1 MQSLKPKHQA
11 DTLGEFLWKVALY
24 MRYGYLRY
32 AVRTIPEGKEF
43 TKVDENIQRDFSVS
57 RNRMERM
64 RRRKKG
70 LANVVFVRFNHT
82 VIRLATDGTHELFDK
97 IDALDFRQN
106 PLHFSGYSIGIKG
119 HKPYI
124 QITGRRFKAIRKQGQ
139 GIALHNHRKVTDYV
153 QRISPF
159 SFSGVADQRWKL
171 VKEIN
176 RRRKKAGVPRIQ
188 WEEAKRWKGRRGSPD
203 YPKKK

>member
-1 MQSLKPKHQA
+1 MQYLKPKHQA

-43 TKVDENIQRDFSVS
+43 TTVDENIQRDFSIS
-57 RNRMERM
+57 RDRMERM

-70 LANVVFVRFNHT
+70 LANVVFVRFNYT

-106 PLHFSGYSIGIKG
+106 PLQFSGYSIGIKG

-124 QITGRRFKAIRKQGQ
+124 KITARRFKAIRKQVQ

-171 VKEIN
+171 LKEIN
-176 RRRKKAGVPRIQ
+176 RRRKKAGLPRIQ
-188 WEEAKRWKGRRGSPD
+188 WEEAKKTKGSERFRR
-203 YPKKK
+203 

>member
-11 DTLGEFLWKVALY
+11 DTLGEFLGKVALY

-32 AVRTIPEGKEF
+32 ALRTIPEGKEL
-43 TKVDENIQRDFSVS
+43 TNVDEHIQRDFSIS
-57 RNRMERM
+57 CDRMARM
-64 RRRKKG
+64 RRRQKG

-124 QITGRRFKAIRKQGQ
+124 QITGRRFKAIRKQAHSM
-139 GIALHNHRKVTDYV
+139 ALHNHQKVTDYFK
-153 QRISPF
+153 RISPY
-159 SFSGVADQRWKL
+159 SFKGVADQRWKL
-171 VKEIN
+171 FKEVN
-176 RRRKKAGVPRIQ
+176 RRRKKAGLPRIQ
-188 WEEAKRWKGRRGSPD
+188 WEEVKKTNVSERFRR
-203 YPKKK
+203 